1 MGYRKKDLTIIG
13 DICGV
18 KNLPPMS
25 AVVQWDNGAKFFYST
40 GFEDKYQ
47 LALVPQQPQQQ
58 QPQNK
63 GQEEQGEQA
72 KEHQEQAKG
81 NTAAKQPADPD
92 DAKPKSSTAILA
104 PRVANV
110 AAKSGLATGGA
121 TLAAFAAADLFG
133 SFVAE
138 MPLLAPIGTLMN
150 EVIDMVLIAK
160 YNKAAARELGER
172 TREGE

>member
-1 MGYRKKDLTIIG
+1 
-13 DICGV
+13 
-18 KNLPPMS
+18 MS

-47 LALVPQQPQQQ
+47 LALVPQQPQQH
-58 QPQNK
+58 QPRCHRGYRVLK